1 MFHVKQFCF
10 LSENVK
16 NKLKIYENNLKKW
29 QSKINLV
36 SSSTLNDVYERHFYD
51 SLQLWE
57 LIPKNAKTLIDF
69 GSGAGFP
76 ALVLAIL
83 NQEENNGKIKISLVE
98 SDARKCAFIEQTARL
113 CGVQVSIINKRIE
126 DIEPFEADVVTARA
140 LASLDKLLDY
150 SRDFVSDKSLCLFLK
165 GEKVDEEIE
174 NAKKKYQ
181 FDYEKIS
188 SQTNKNSSVL
198 IIKGGIYE

>member
-1 MFHVKQFCF
+1 MKQFCF

-174 NAKKKYQ
+174 NAKKKYR

>member
-1 MFHVKQFCF
+1 MKQFCF

-126 DIEPFEADVVTARA
+126 DVAPFEADVVTARA

>member
-1 MFHVKQFCF
+1 MKQFCF

-126 DIEPFEADVVTARA
+126 DVAPFKADVVTARA

-174 NAKKKYQ
+174 NAKKKYR

>member
-1 MFHVKQFCF
+1 MKQFCF

-51 SLQLWE
+51 SVQLWE

-126 DIEPFEADVVTARA
+126 DVAPFEADVVTARA

>member
-1 MFHVKQFCF
+1 MKQFCF

-51 SLQLWE
+51 SVQLWE
-57 LIPKNAKTLIDF
+57 LIPKDVKTLIDF

-126 DIEPFEADVVTARA
+126 DVAPFEADVVTARA

>member
-1 MFHVKQFCF
+1 MV
-10 LSENVK
+10 
-16 NKLKIYENNLKKW
+16 
-29 QSKINLV
+29 
-36 SSSTLNDVYERHFYD
+36 FYD

-126 DIEPFEADVVTARA
+126 DVAPFEADVVTARA

>member
-1 MFHVKQFCF
+1 MKQFCF

-174 NAKKKYQ
+174 NAKKKYR

-188 SQTNKNSSVL
+188 SQTSKNSSVL

>member
-1 MFHVKQFCF
+1 MKQFCF

-51 SLQLWE
+51 SVQLWE

-98 SDARKCAFIEQTARL
+98 SDARKCAFIEQTAQL

-126 DIEPFEADVVTARA
+126 DVAPFEADVVTARA

-174 NAKKKYQ
+174 NAKKKYR

-188 SQTNKNSSVL
+188 SQTSKNSSVL
-198 IIKGGIYE
+198 IIRGGIYE

>member
-1 MFHVKQFCF
+1 MKQFCF

-126 DIEPFEADVVTARA
+126 DVAPFEADVVTARA

-174 NAKKKYQ
+174 NAKKKYR